1 MTEITEAAPPPGAEG
16 QPPGEAA
23 GKPARHV
30 PGQPDMW
37 VLVLFEALVFTAYF
51 AVYLYHRSAHSGLF
65 LRSQAY
71 LSPWLG
77 TLDTVLLLTSSMF
90 MLRCVQAA
98 RAGAVRAAM
107 TNAYLTA
114 LLGVA
119 FLVSK
124 IAEWILLVHDGHGFT
139 SNEFFMY
146 YFFLTGIHLLHL
158 LIGFITLG
166 VITYQLRSPKRRSQE
181 LVETCAT
188 YWHTVD
194 LLWIL
199 IFSLLYVVR

>member
-1 MTEITEAAPPPGAEG
+1 MTDIAQAG
-16 QPPGEAA
+16 QPEADTT
-23 GKPARHV
+23 KPVRHI

-51 AVYLYHRSAHSGLF
+51 AVYLFHRSASSGLF
-65 LRSQAY
+65 LRSQTY
-71 LSPWLG
+71 LNPWLG

-98 RAGAVRAAM
+98 HAGAVRTATA
-107 TNAYLTA
+107 NAYLTA
-114 LLGVA
+114 ALGAA
-119 FLVSK
+119 FGISK
-124 IAEWILLVHDGHGFT
+124 VTEWILLVHGGHGFS

-166 VITYQLRSPKRRSQE
+166 VVIYQLRSPKRRSQE
-181 LVETCAT
+181 IIETCAV

-199 IFSLLYVVR
+199 IFALLYVVR

>member
-1 MTEITEAAPPPGAEG
+1 MTDIAQAPQPEADAAE
-16 QPPGEAA
+16 
-23 GKPARHV
+23 PARHI
-30 PGQPDMW
+30 PGQPDIW
-37 VLVLFEALVFTAYF
+37 VLVLFEALVFTAYL
-51 AVYLYHRSAHSGLF
+51 AVYLFHRSASSGLF
-65 LRSQAY
+65 LRSQSY

-98 RAGAVRAAM
+98 RAGLVRAA
-107 TNAYLTA
+107 TANACLTA
-114 LLGVA
+114 VLGAA
-119 FLVSK
+119 FAVSK
-124 IAEWILLVHDGHGFT
+124 ITEWILLVHGGHGFT
-139 SNEFFMY
+139 ANEFFLY

-158 LIGFITLG
+158 LIGFIALG
-166 VITYQLRSPKRRSQE
+166 VIVYQLRSPQRRSQE
-181 LVETCAT
+181 ITETCAV

>member
-1 MTEITEAAPPPGAEG
+1 MTEIAEAGPP
-16 QPPGEAA
+16 EADTA
-23 GKPARHV
+23 KPARHI

-51 AVYLYHRSAHSGLF
+51 AVYLYHRAAAPGLF
-65 LRSQAY
+65 LTSQAS

-77 TLDTVLLLTSSMF
+77 TLDTLLLLTSSLF
-90 MLRCVQAA
+90 MLHCAQAA
-98 RAGAVRAAM
+98 RAGAFRSAMANACLTAAM
-107 TNAYLTA
+107 GA
-114 LLGVA
+114 A
-119 FLVSK
+119 FLASK
-124 IAEWILLVHDGHGFT
+124 LTEWFLLVRGGHTFA
-139 SNEFFMY
+139 SNQFFMY

-158 LIGFITLG
+158 LIGFVALG
-166 VITYQLRSPKRRSQE
+166 VIVYQLRSPRRRSQE

-194 LLWIL
+194 LLWVL

>member
-1 MTEITEAAPPPGAEG
+1 MTDIAQAGPQPGTGG
-16 QPPGEAA
+16 QPPGAGT
-23 GKPARHV
+23 GKPARAI

-51 AVYLYHRSAHSGLF
+51 AVYLFYRSAHSELF
-65 LRSQAY
+65 LQSQAR

-77 TLDTVLLLTSSMF
+77 TLDTLLLLTSSLF
-90 MLRCVQAA
+90 MLRCVQAS
-98 RAGAVRAAM
+98 RVGAFRTATTSAA
-107 TNAYLTA
+107 LTA
-114 LLGVA
+114 LLGTA
-119 FLVSK
+119 FLISK
-124 IAEWILLVHDGHGFT
+124 IIEWTRLVHAGHGFS

-146 YFFLTGIHLLHL
+146 YFFLTGIHVLHL
-158 LIGFITLG
+158 LIGFITIG
-166 VITYQLRSPKRRSQE
+166 VIVCQLRRRERRSQE

-194 LLWIL
+194 LLWVL

>member
-1 MTEITEAAPPPGAEG
+1 MSDITQAEQPEADTA
-16 QPPGEAA
+16 
-23 GKPARHV
+23 KPARHI

-37 VLVLFEALVFTAYF
+37 VLVLFEALIFTAYF
-51 AVYLYHRSAHSGLF
+51 AVYLFHRSASSALF
-65 LRSQAY
+65 LRSQGY
-71 LSPWLG
+71 LNPWLG
-77 TLDTVLLLTSSMF
+77 TLDTALLLTSSMF

-107 TNAYLTA
+107 ANAYLTA
-114 LLGVA
+114 GLGVA
-119 FLVSK
+119 FLIAK
-124 IAEWILLVHDGHGFT
+124 ITEWILLVHDGHGFT
-139 SNEFFMY
+139 SNEFFLY

-166 VITYQLRSPKRRSQE
+166 VCIYQLRSPNRRSQE
-181 LVETCAT
+181 IVETCAT